1 MQAWMRNARLAFRVT
16 VVLSARNSRGFS
28 GLRSE
33 QRGRTCDGP
42 SCDEII
48 ELAEEQLRVSKR
60 EVERSRVV
68 VRTWVEE
75 RDEIAE
81 AALRQEDVTIE
92 RVPVGRPVEAAPQVR
107 EEDGVLIVPVLE
119 GAAGR
124 HDRAHPQGGDQGHQ
138 KEPHGDRP

>member
-1 MQAWMRNARLAFRVT
+1 MGETPDQDKTLELVDEELRVGKRT
-16 VVLSARNSRGFS
+16 V
-28 GLRSE
+28 E
-33 QRGRTCDGP
+33 RGR
-42 SCDEII
+42 
-48 ELAEEQLRVSKR
+48 
-60 EVERSRVV
+60 VV
-68 VRTWVEE
+68 IRTRVEE

-81 AALRQEDVTIE
+81 AALRQENVTVE
-92 RVPVGRPVEAAPQVR
+92 RVPVGRPVEAAPAVR